1 LLSLTRLGAPLL
13 AGAALAL
20 GLLGPAGARPGVQG
34 KYGGTLV
41 FGLPIN
47 PDTLDPTLSRV
58 GSAVVVRQTFCERLY
73 DFKGIYDEVVP
84 ELAAA
89 LPVVSKDKLTYTIP
103 LRQGVVF
110 NDGTPFNAAAVVTSL
125 ERHRTHELSTR
136 ADELEPVDSVTASG
150 PYTVVLHLRAPFT
163 PIMDKLASDASSIM
177 SPAQLEKLG
186 DNFGS
191 NPVCVGPFM
200 FDHQV
205 AGDHVTVIKSPWY
218 YDQKDVYLDKIVFK
232 PVPNPAAA
240 AAALKAGDLDVLMN
254 VATTELEDLEKS
266 PGLRIISSKGFG
278 FRDIRINIGNKDGA
292 GNLPYTNVGT
302 PLARSA
308 KLRQAFEEAIDRNA
322 LSKVVYGG
330 HDQIGCTPIS
340 PASRWFDPT
349 IKCTP
354 YDPAHARKLVR
365 ASGIANPTVHL
376 LVVQG
381 DSVLAQFI
389 QAQEDAVGIN
399 VVIDQADNATI
410 LDRVR
415 TGSYDAQLTVFS
427 GRPDPDAN
435 IYGFLA
441 TSSPSN
447 NVGYSNP
454 RLDLI
459 LENARKA
466 IKPEARRTL
475 YHAALQIILNNRPII
490 YLDHP
495 INFSAVS
502 KQVTG
507 LQPSEFPNGTAFAQ
521 LK

>member
-1 LLSLTRLGAPLL
+1 MSRAVL
-13 AGAALAL
+13 AFGLVTAVVLAL
-20 GLLGPAGARPGVQG
+20 GALGPAGARPGVQG

-41 FGLPIN
+41 FGLPIE
-47 PDTLDPTLSRV
+47 PDTLDPTLSTV

-89 LPVVSKDKLTYTIP
+89 LPAVSKDKLTYTIP
-103 LRQGVVF
+103 LRHGVVF

-125 ERHRTHELSTR
+125 QRNRTHELSTR
-136 ADELEPVDSVTASG
+136 ANALEAVDSVTASG

-200 FDHQV
+200 FDDRV
-205 AGDHVTVIKSPWY
+205 AGDHITVIKSPVY

-240 AAALKAGDLDVLMN
+240 AAALKAGDLDVLQN
-254 VATTELEDLEKS
+254 VATTELEDLQKS

-278 FRDIRINIGNKDGA
+278 FRDIQINIGNKNGA

-330 HDQIGCTPIS
+330 RDQIGCTPIS

-354 YDPAHARKLVR
+354 YDLAQARKLVH

-376 LVVQG
+376 LTVQG
-381 DSVLAQFI
+381 DSLLAQFI
-389 QAQEDAVGIN
+389 QAQEEAVGIK
-399 VVIDQADNATI
+399 VVIDLVDTGTRE
-410 LDRVR
+410 DRAR
-415 TGSYDAQLTVFS
+415 SGSYDAILTGFS

-435 IYGFLA
+435 TYGFLT
-441 TSSPSN
+441 TSSATN
-447 NVGYSNP
+447 TVGYSNP

-475 YHAALQIILNNRPII
+475 YHAALQIILNDRPII

-502 KQVTG
+502 KAVTG